1 MPMVL
6 SPVMNRI
13 FLIGGLGVIAIAL
26 ISGFFLSRL
35 DSDTTS
41 SATQSSSSVTR
52 APTRALSPTATVVP
66 QISFQDLLTMGGDHK
81 CTWSGSTNGQTMD
94 GVVYLSGRKV
104 HSEAHTTVPTLGAM
118 TAYAVGDGTT
128 MTIWTSIAPAQK
140 TTMPYAQM
148 DAPSTSGKQAF
159 NAFAQKY
166 AYHCTGWKVDPKVFV
181 IPQ

>member
-1 MPMVL
+1 
-6 SPVMNRI
+6 MNRI
-13 FLIGGLGVIAIAL
+13 FLIGGLGVIAIAAV
-26 ISGFFLSRL
+26 SGFLLSRP

-41 SATQSSSSVTR
+41 TATQSSAGPTR
-52 APTRALSPTATVVP
+52 APSPTTTSVP
-66 QISFQDLLTMGGDHK
+66 EMSFQDLLSLGGDHK
-81 CTWSGSTNGQTMD
+81 CTWSGTTGGQTMD

-140 TTMPYAQM
+140 TTMPYTQM
-148 DAPSTSGKQAF
+148 GAPSSTDKQAF

-166 AYHCTGWKVDPKVFV
+166 AYHCSDWTVDPTLFV
-181 IPQ
+181 IPR